1 MCLLDI
7 ICWYHRFYKQVI
19 IMMSPK
25 VFSKFKYFLGIKV
38 IRFNYDIV
46 IFQRKY
52 SLNIL
57 MKIMFMNSKSVNTI
71 MDPNIK
77 LLPNHIFLVV
87 KFFQVIIKSKFFYGL
102 NMFLVPQVSAKFKI
116 SLSSKLLT
124 NLVLHLSKCMNLVL
138 LTKFC

>member
-1 MCLLDI
+1 
-7 ICWYHRFYKQVI
+7 
-19 IMMSPK
+19 MSPK